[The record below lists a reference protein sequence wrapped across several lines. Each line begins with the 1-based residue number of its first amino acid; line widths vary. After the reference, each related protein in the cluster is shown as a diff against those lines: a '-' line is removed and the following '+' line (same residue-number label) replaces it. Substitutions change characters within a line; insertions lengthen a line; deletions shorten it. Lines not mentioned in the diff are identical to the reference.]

1 MEFVPK
7 LPPGAWASLKAE
19 EHWQAL
25 LERRDSIIQVYRQGV
40 YLSLRDPTNSLRYSN
55 PAFRARI
62 EQEHKAGC
70 DEIEAA
76 LKAHCRQSYVLD
88 GGVWESNFE
97 FDWVPIDQS

>member
-1 MEFVPK
+1 MELVPK
-7 LPPGAWASLKAE
+7 LPPGAWVSLKAE

-25 LERRDSIIQVYRQGV
+25 LERRDSIIQVYQQGI
-40 YLSLRDPTNSLRYSN
+40 YRSLYDPTSSRRYSN

-62 EQEHKAGC
+62 EREHKASC

-88 GGVWESNFE
+88 GGVWEPTFE
-97 FDWVPIDQS
+97 LDWVPNDDF